1 MVAAKQETEGFS
13 WHAKYSIETTEVLG
27 RLACLVLS
35 KILGIGTAER
45 NWKQVKK
52 VKKGDRAKTGVE
64 KTTKQV
70 IIYLQHQMMRGAL
83 RRTALSTAGKL
94 LWDENDVASMRMDEY
109 CKDLDAR
116 VGDVDEP
123 MIPTS
128 NKSRKAVSREMGG
141 TRTTGEE
148 GTHAVDCTYGE
159 EICWL
164 EVG

>member
-1 MVAAKQETEGFS
+1 MVAAKQETEGFH

-52 VKKGDRAKTGVE
+52 VKKGDRTKTGVE

-70 IIYLQHQMMRGAL
+70 IIFLQHQMMRGAL
-83 RRTALSTAGKL
+83 CRTALSAAGKL
-94 LWDENDVASMRMDEY
+94 WDDNDFASMKMDEY
-109 CKDLDAR
+109 CKDLEAR
-116 VGDVDEP
+116 VGDNDEP

-141 TRTTGEE
+141 TRTTGGE
-148 GTHAVDCTYGE
+148 GTRAVNCRYGE